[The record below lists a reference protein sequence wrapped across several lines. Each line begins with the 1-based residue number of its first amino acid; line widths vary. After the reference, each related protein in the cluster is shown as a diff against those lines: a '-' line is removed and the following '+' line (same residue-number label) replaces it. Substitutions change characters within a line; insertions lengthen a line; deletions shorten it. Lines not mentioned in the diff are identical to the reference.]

1 MAELKNQAADLSDEA
16 PTLEITHVLTDAEA
30 RAVLAD
36 ITQEVD
42 VADVLAVAALGTT
55 ADTINTLPVG
65 TPSPLLVE
73 RDPFAFKPD
82 SIAPVAIAASL
93 PPAASPPKRQATNPD
108 IVARAKA
115 LRAEPTQ
122 VLPRILLTR
131 IQETMKK
138 KQARMALMLVAA
150 IGSWA
155 FFASFA
161 ALGVYGVVVAV
172 RTHGQANQAVE
183 SAAATAPSSDGPAV
197 AALPAHPVFIA
208 EPVPERPRATALAST
223 DEGADEASDEARS
236 GAGKLGILRFAHATN
251 GVLVDGAPHK
261 VSGGALFVTCGA
273 HRVRVPHGASH
284 TVNVPC
290 GRTVTL

>member
-1 MAELKNQAADLSDEA
+1 MAELQHQAADLSDEA
-16 PTLEITHVLTDAEA
+16 PTLEITHILTDAEA

-36 ITQEVD
+36 ITQEVEL
-42 VADVLAVAALGTT
+42 ANVLAVAELGTT

-73 RDPFAFKPD
+73 RDPFAFKAD
-82 SIAPVAIAASL
+82 SIAPVAITASL
-93 PPAASPPKRQATNPD
+93 PPAAPPTKRQATNPE
-108 IVARAKA
+108 IAARTKA

-138 KQARMALMLVAA
+138 QARTALMLVAA
-150 IGSWA
+150 FGSWA

-161 ALGVYGVVVAV
+161 ALGAYGVVVAV
-172 RTHGQANQAVE
+172 RTHEQANEAVE
-183 SAAATAPSSDGPAV
+183 SAATTPPSSDRPAA

-208 EPVPERPRATALAST
+208 EPVPERPRASALASA
-223 DEGADEASDEARS
+223 DDGADDARP
-236 GAGKLGILRFAHATN
+236 GVGKLGILRFAHATH

-261 VSGGALFVTCGA
+261 VTGGALFVTCGA
-273 HRVRVPHGASH
+273 HRVRVPHGSSH